1 MKDNK
6 IISMLIDLAREQQE
20 WYENARSCESKEVE
34 VEHRAVAFGIGIA
47 RNIIEANLCP
57 NHFEK
62 IERI

>member
-20 WYENARSCESKEVE
+20 WYENARSCES
-34 VEHRAVAFGIGIA
+34 
-47 RNIIEANLCP
+47 
-57 NHFEK
+57 EK